1 MMNNDNDNN
10 DNDNDNESV
19 AENVARADLPLLH
32 DLDHYVRMNGITQE
46 AAGPNL
52 NEIEEARRFT
62 EFEEY
67 QKSVHKSIFEE
78 AKQSNEESKKKMFL
92 EIHSSEKIALRTA
105 KGDVIEDLPFIVMAS
120 KCDTIYSIASSR
132 FTCDPSLKDLCFDL
146 QHFEHELVGIFI
158 NVLFRKIRVEE
169 IPDDSVIDCL
179 KLSHYLQCS
188 EIFQPIIQI
197 IETSIDAKNCISICQ
212 LADQLQIPS
221 LFETSLSFMVGTFN
235 KIQNHELWEELP
247 TVLQNRL
254 LTLRSA
260 VQSSILCRGHK
271 SKVFFHSSQEFLAI
285 FSDNI
290 REVSTSTVQCQTNQ
304 KFQKNLHIFIKYSVD
319 IYNTY
324 NIYII

>member
-1 MMNNDNDNN
+1 MSNDNDEI
-10 DNDNDNESV
+10 DNEIDNGEV
-19 AENVARADLPLLH
+19 IENLPRADVPLLH

-78 AKQSNEESKKKMFL
+78 TKQHSNEESKKQSFL
-92 EIHSSEKIALRTA
+92 QVHSSEKIALATA
-105 KGDVIEDLPFIVMAS
+105 KGDIIKDLPFTVMAS

-146 QHFEHELVGIFI
+146 HQFDHDLVVIFI
-158 NVLFRKIRVEE
+158 NVLFRKIRAEE
-169 IPDDSVIDCL
+169 IPDDSIIDCL

-188 EIFQPIIQI
+188 EIFEPIIQI
-197 IETSIDAKNCISICQ
+197 IESSIDAKNCLSICQ

-221 LFETSLSFMVGTFN
+221 LFETSLSFMVATFDN
-235 KIQNHELWEELP
+235 IQNHELWEDLP
-247 TVLQNRL
+247 SILQNRL

-260 VQSSILCRGHK
+260 VQSSIVCRGHK

-290 REVSTSTVQCQTNQ
+290 REVSVVQLQCYTNQ
-304 KFQKNLHIFIKYSVD
+304 K
-319 IYNTY
+319 
-324 NIYII
+324 